1 MYQPM
6 CAFGDNRMLNPDEFL
21 YSVLCG
27 DVVIEKSLSS
37 CHAFCS
43 RKHDMFLDRE
53 GICRRS
59 FELTTDLIRD
69 M

>member
-1 MYQPM
+1 
-6 CAFGDNRMLNPDEFL
+6 MLNPDEFL

-27 DVVIEKSLSS
+27 DVVIEKKSFILS
-37 CHAFCS
+37 CFCS

-59 FELTTDLIRD
+59 FELT
-69 M
+69 